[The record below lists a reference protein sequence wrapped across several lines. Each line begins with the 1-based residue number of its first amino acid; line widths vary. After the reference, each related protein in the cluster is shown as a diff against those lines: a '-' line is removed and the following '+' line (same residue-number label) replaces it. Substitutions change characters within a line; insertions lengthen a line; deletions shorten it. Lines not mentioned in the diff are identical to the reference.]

1 MTCTNM
7 QQLRKYF
14 SEDFEPVDEVNDAVL
29 ASSLAALPFPTGA
42 GVGRWSHII
51 EHDQH
56 TVVDG
61 ITGIE
66 VEDGVLHISTELT
79 VKVSLLQSSP
89 VTDTS
94 SRVGQP
100 FSTSITFYLLDCYGD
115 GYQGNEGQ

>member
-1 MTCTNM
+1 MSCKD
-7 QQLRKYF
+7 L
-14 SEDFEPVDEVNDAVL
+14 VDEVNDAVL
-29 ASSLAALPFPTGA
+29 AFSLAALPSLTGA
-42 GVGRWSHII
+42 GVRRWSHII

-66 VEDGVLHISTELT
+66 VEDGVLHISPGLT

-94 SRVGQP
+94 SRVGRS
-100 FSTSITFYLLDCYGD
+100 FSTVISLYLLACYGD
-115 GYQGNEGQ
+115 GCQGNEGQ

>member
-1 MTCTNM
+1 M
-7 QQLRKYF
+7 
-14 SEDFEPVDEVNDAVL
+14 
-29 ASSLAALPFPTGA
+29 SLKITGA
-42 GVGRWSHII
+42 GVGMWSHII

-66 VEDGVLHISTELT
+66 VEDGVLRISPGLA

-94 SRVGQP
+94 SRVGQS
-100 FSTSITFYLLDCYGD
+100 FSTGITVY
-115 GYQGNEGQ
+115 